1 MRCFIRIWKDFF
13 FLNNLIVNF
22 LIQIY
27 EEALLP
33 SAKMLFP
40 NDLNGWLLQE
50 DNDPKHRSKKA
61 IEWRNEHDVTR
72 ITWPS
77 QSPDLNPIEN
87 VWALLKMK
95 IQKKNCS
102 TTRQLQSIITKE

>member
-1 MRCFIRIWKDFF
+1 MF
-13 FLNNLIVNF
+13 
-22 LIQIY
+22 
-27 EEALLP
+27 
-33 SAKMLFP
+33 FP

-61 IEWRNEHDVTR
+61 TEWRNKYRVTR

-77 QSPDLNPIEN
+77 ESPGLNPIEN

-95 IQKKNCS
+95 IQKKSVAQPGNFN
-102 TTRQLQSIITKE
+102 